1 MTVRTTRWRA
11 GGAPG
16 ALAAWA
22 RVAMASG
29 LLGGAALTTGCRVNE
44 NDVHRWESTERGPEK
59 LVAVV
64 EHDKY
69 AYPLRTEAA
78 VSLIRMR
85 PRSGRRI
92 GIELLMSSL
101 NEVSPDARQKIVD
114 GMTPEL
120 VHQMQPGAPAKTAE
134 NTVPP
139 DPTVPFKD
147 AAFAMLQHE
156 PPLVSSEQS

>member
-11 GGAPG
+11 GGVPG
-16 ALAAWA
+16 ALATWA
-22 RVAMASG
+22 RVAVVSG
-29 LLGGAALTTGCRVNE
+29 SLGGAALTTGCRVNE

-92 GIELLMSSL
+92 GIELLTNALTQISS
-101 NEVSPDARQKIVD
+101 DARQKIVD

-120 VHQMQPGAPAKTAE
+120 
-134 NTVPP
+134 
-139 DPTVPFKD
+139 
-147 AAFAMLQHE
+147 
-156 PPLVSSEQS
+156 EQQL